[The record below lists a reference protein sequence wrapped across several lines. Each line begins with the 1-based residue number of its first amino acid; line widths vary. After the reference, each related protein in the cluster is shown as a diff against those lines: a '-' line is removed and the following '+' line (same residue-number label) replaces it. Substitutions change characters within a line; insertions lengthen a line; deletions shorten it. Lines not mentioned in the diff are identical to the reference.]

1 MTEFSDLLK
10 KLNKIEAGSV
20 DANGKKVPA
29 PGISDMVRIL
39 ENFNKINEDVSPLDT
54 GPGAEFKGYY
64 KGSQKGAPKPGQG
77 FGGDGGDEEFEESQ
91 TVNENLTVDQLAHIS
106 DEALDDAYH
115 YGRSSPGNTFGWQAN
130 LKSAEFAKRM
140 IDAGSTDIEEI
151 SDAVHKGWNV
161 TAKAFVKNPD
171 QFDDTAKLKAA
182 DKLEAKLEQR
192 KKLMNIDYSSLPEE
206 EKEKDRVVAR
216 ALLKAITGQ
225 GDVSEGTLDEKW
237 SAKYKKSINCSN
249 PKGFSQKAH
258 CAGKKKKSVDEGLD
272 FKSLFKKKSTEKI
285 GQLGRDTTA
294 HPGLAMDPRGVEP
307 RPKSRPALPFDVAP
321 KAKTPKVTPRGPKT
335 ALPTDLAADWNAKNK
350 TVRERSET
358 VGAVTPEKIAQLQK
372 QHDDFVD
379 SYNIQLKTMNPAQ
392 KSAGKIKIQA
402 MYDALEDA
410 KWEYK
415 QQQKGG
421 QVNES
426 KHIKILTIADLN
438 DAHQMIEKLT
448 RPGSEIYTKLS
459 PKEAKHLEMYHNE
472 MKNAFKHIYNA
483 VFHNELDEDMDVT
496 NDETSE
502 GPYVVGWNGQYMEWY
517 GNGEPGSGDGRF
529 KAKGDGG
536 AMVAYNVPTFEMA
549 QRIAE
554 TVKSAAASGGL
565 DLGSK
570 EDGAYTDFQGVYI
583 TPMKE
588 LLGTEELET
597 ALKYDKPKDFS
608 N

>member
-20 DANGKKVPA
+20 DASGKKIPA

-39 ENFNKINEDVSPLDT
+39 ETFNKVSENVSPLDT
-54 GPGAEFKGYY
+54 GPGADFKGYY

-77 FGGDGGDEEFEESQ
+77 FGSDGGDEEFEES
-91 TVNENLTVDQLAHIS
+91 VNENLTVDQLAHIS
-106 DEALDDAYH
+106 DEALDDAYN

-140 IDAGSTDIEEI
+140 IDAGATDIEEI
-151 SDAVHKGWNV
+151 SDAIHKGWNV
-161 TAKAFVKNPD
+161 TAKAFVENPD

-182 DKLEAKLEQR
+182 DKLEAKLQQR
-192 KKLMNIDYSSLPEE
+192 KKLMNIEYSSLPDE

-225 GDVSEGTLDEKW
+225 EDVSEDTLDEKW

-258 CAGKKKKSVDEGLD
+258 CAGKKKHNESVDTSEGLD
-272 FKSLFKKKSTEKI
+272 FKSLFKKKSQEKI

-294 HPGLAMDPRGVEP
+294 HPGLGMDIRGVAP
-307 RPKSRPALPFDVAP
+307 RPKNKPDLPFDVAP
-321 KAKTPKVTPRGPKT
+321 KAMTPKVKPRAPKT
-335 ALPTDLAADWNAKNK
+335 ALPTDLGPEWNKL
-350 TVRERSET
+350 RERDMS
-358 VGAVTPEKIAQLQK
+358 VGSVTPEQIAMLQK
-372 QHDDFVD
+372 EHDNFVN

-392 KSAGKIKIQA
+392 KKAGQDKIRA

-410 KWEYK
+410 KWELK
-415 QQQKGG
+415 QQQKNI
-421 QVNES
+421 NEN
-426 KHIKILTIADLN
+426 KYLKMLTIADLN
-438 DAHQMIEKLT
+438 DAHQNIEKLT

-459 PKEAKHLEMYHNE
+459 PKETKHLELYHKE

-483 VFHNELDEDMDVT
+483 VFHDELDEGMEEE
-496 NDETSE
+496 NMSEEE

-536 AMVAYNVPTFEMA
+536 AMVAVNVPTFEMA
-549 QRIAE
+549 QRIAD
-554 TVKSAAASGGL
+554 TVKASADSGGI

-570 EDGAYTDFQGVYI
+570 EQGAYTDFQGVYI

-588 LLGTEELET
+588 LVGTDELEM

-608 N
+608 K